1 MEEFQ
6 RVTTTADPVRC
17 LGEAFAALP
26 DPRKAKGVRYP
37 LGALLS
43 LIVVALLCGEENPER
58 VSRFAACQ
66 PQLLPLLGFR
76 PPLQGRHAHR
86 RGKITAPSNDTIA
99 RALAMVEGTNLN
111 LYLGEW
117 LARLLAHRQMV
128 AVDGKSLRGQGEHV
142 LSVYCPALG
151 HVLWQESVGS
161 KENELSALLRILPQL
176 IERLD
181 RVRLFSADAGLC
193 HKKVARII
201 VEKRREYLLQ
211 LKGPHH
217 TDVALAQDSFR
228 QLTRRPAL
236 ATTEEKRGAHAG
248 PKS

>member
-1 MEEFQ
+1 MQELE
-6 RVTTTADPVRC
+6 TSSAAADPVFC
-17 LGEAFAALP
+17 LGEAFAAIP
-26 DPRKAKGVRYP
+26 DPRKPKGVRHP

-58 VSRFAACQ
+58 ISRFAACH
-66 PQLLPLLGFR
+66 PQLLPLLGFHA
-76 PPLQGRHAHR
+76 PLQGRCAHR
-86 RGKITAPSNDTIA
+86 RGRICPPSNDTIA
-99 RALAMVEGTNLN
+99 RALAMVESANLN
-111 LYLGEW
+111 VYLGDW
-117 LARLLAHRQMV
+117 LARLIAQREMV

-181 RVRLFSADAGLC
+181 KVRLFSADAGLC

-211 LKGPHH
+211 LKGPHL
-217 TDVALAQDSFR
+217 TDVALARDSFR
-228 QLTRRPAL
+228 QLTLRPAL
-236 ATTEEKRGAHAG
+236 ATTQEKRGARAG
-248 PKS
+248 LKS